1 MPKTGVDDFLAAGH
15 SVAELKTLARKFEP
29 ADIGRMRLSQDQKL
43 WAAMSDLWQTWRDY
57 DWMHLVGTARRGN
70 WQRGH
75 TVRDVVESLLE
86 LAERCGKL
94 DERGVVVRASHRL
107 LVEMSAKSRPSVR
120 VALKHAEAEGM
131 LEVLESESEGKARRY
146 RLLVPRAA
154 FYHKGEGVTDKG
166 EVTSLVQRFDPGGKG
181 LRAPTA
187 SRLRWSSPARKA
199 RRLRGVTPGTRRV
212 RQTRRFHKDI
222 TVKESRIHF
231 PDTPFVKRLGPHRC
245 AVLDALETAGGTLTL
260 RELCEVLHR
269 NRPRDV
275 RRRILPMLEEVRIID
290 VEGDVIRLAADWLAR
305 LEEERERSGEISH
318 AEEQR
323 EKHRKQR
330 ERYRDYLRTVKRQPS
345 QAGREV
351 IERGRELR
359 YTHLRAQPPPDQPSE
374 AAPSPLAEAVRE
386 YLDRH
391 PHQARQPAGWI
402 GVTLWAEGLHPK
414 LDDPPAQTRAAI
426 RELGGAAYLD
436 AKLKEAKGVA

>member
-1 MPKTGVDDFLAAGH
+1 
-15 SVAELKTLARKFEP
+15 
-29 ADIGRMRLSQDQKL
+29 
-43 WAAMSDLWQTWRDY
+43 
-57 DWMHLVGTARRGN
+57 
-70 WQRGH
+70 
-75 TVRDVVESLLE
+75 
-86 LAERCGKL
+86 
-94 DERGVVVRASHRL
+94 
-107 LVEMSAKSRPSVR
+107 
-120 VALKHAEAEGM
+120 
-131 LEVLESESEGKARRY
+131 
-146 RLLVPRAA
+146 
-154 FYHKGEGVTDKG
+154 
-166 EVTSLVQRFDPGGKG
+166 
-181 LRAPTA
+181 
-187 SRLRWSSPARKA
+187 
-199 RRLRGVTPGTRRV
+199 V

-222 TVKESRIHF
+222 TVKESRIHY